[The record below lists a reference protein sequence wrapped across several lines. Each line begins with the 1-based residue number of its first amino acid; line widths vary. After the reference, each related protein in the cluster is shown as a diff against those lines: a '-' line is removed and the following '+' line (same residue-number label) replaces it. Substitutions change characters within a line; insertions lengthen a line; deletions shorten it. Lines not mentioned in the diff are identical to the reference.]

1 MVRKPIL
8 WTILGLW
15 AAATASGAEWGR
27 RGASLST
34 EVGPIEDC
42 RQLRVR
48 FEGAEGARAEE
59 TRSVPAPRGALRMRA
74 PSSSGVFVHGSDRSD
89 VSITACKAAAA
100 AEDLDRIAIS
110 FEDGELRARGPEGRD
125 WIVHFIVRAPRGAGL
140 DLEASN
146 GPVSVRGISGAV
158 VARAENG
165 PLAFEDSTGRI
176 QAETKNGPISLKDCS
191 GTVQANAVN
200 GPVSVAG
207 SGGDTNVST
216 QNGPISVRLSG
227 SHWDGKLDARARN
240 GPLSLSL
247 PDGFASGVLV
257 ESSGRSPLQCRA
269 AACAQAN
276 ESRREDESR
285 WIAFGDPASA
295 AVRLSTVNGP
305 VSIRSDPS
313 REE

>member
-1 MVRKPIL
+1 M
-8 WTILGLW
+8 
-15 AAATASGAEWGR
+15 
-27 RGASLST
+27 
-34 EVGPIEDC
+34 
-42 RQLRVR
+42 
-48 FEGAEGARAEE
+48 
-59 TRSVPAPRGALRMRA
+59 
-74 PSSSGVFVHGSDRSD
+74 
-89 VSITACKAAAA
+89 
-100 AEDLDRIAIS
+100 
-110 FEDGELRARGPEGRD
+110 
-125 WIVHFIVRAPRGAGL
+125 HFIVRAPRGAGL

-257 ESSGRSPLQCRA
+257 ESWYPTDPATAVARA
-269 AACAQAN
+269 AGARVVVVPQSPGAVKGTDTYVAHL
-276 ESRREDESR
+276 DALVTA
-285 WIAFGDPASA
+285 IARALA
-295 AVRLSTVNGP
+295 
-305 VSIRSDPS
+305 
-313 REE
+313 E